1 MFLKPLLGL
10 AFNSRKCCHT
20 FVNWYKLLLTGD
32 ERTLSAEAIADQESL
47 AKQQAEQKQ
56 QQAEQKSERLAA
68 KLRALEIDPDEA

>member
-1 MFLKPLLGL
+1 
-10 AFNSRKCCHT
+10 
-20 FVNWYKLLLTGD
+20 VNWYKLLLTGD